1 MLVRNLLRKYGQ
13 EIGAVLS
20 SIGVDALAEANV
32 FFVDSGHAQALDA
45 ADGEHGNRWSQ
56 PFATL
61 NYAVS
66 RCTASQ
72 GDIILLA
79 PGHAETIDDLGTAS
93 GTTTDEA
100 VIDKIGVTII
110 GIGNGTLKPT
120 FTVGSTAGADVS
132 GSINITAANV
142 RIKNIRV
149 ISGLA
154 NLTAGITVGTA
165 ANGTIIEDCEIRDGN
180 SAILEMVI
188 GISVAANADD
198 IVIRNCNFSTVPS
211 GGCAN
216 AIVFAGGCDR
226 AIIEG
231 NTAYGTYSAGVMLA
245 STAASLECIIKDN
258 IFVNE
263 GAVALAL
270 HASSTGILS
279 GNFFGGTTSMA
290 EALSGETL
298 MWCFENYI
306 SGAAAA
312 SGVINPAV
320 DSEL

>member
-32 FFVDSGHAQALDA
+32 FFVDNGHAQALDA
-45 ADGEHGNRWSQ
+45 TDGEHGNRWSQ

-66 RCTASQ
+66 KCTASQ

-79 PGHAETIDDLGTAS
+79 PGHTETIDDLGTAS
-93 GTTTDEA
+93 GTTTDEV

-120 FTVGSTAGADVS
+120 FTMGSTDVTA
-132 GSINITAANV
+132 SINITAANV

-154 NLTAGITVGTA
+154 DLAAGITIGA
-165 ANGTIIEDCEIRDGN
+165 SADGTIIEDCDIRDGN
-180 SAILEMVI
+180 AANLEMVI

-198 IVIRNCNFSTVPS
+198 IVIRNCNFSTVPA

-245 STAASLECIIKDN
+245 STAASLECIIRN
-258 IFVNE
+258 NTFVNE

-279 GNFFGGTTSMA
+279 GNYFGGTTSMA
-290 EALSGETL
+290 AALTGDTL

-306 SGAAAA
+306 SGVAAA

-320 DSEL
+320 DSE